1 MTKLRETGNILIW
14 RGLVTTMY
22 NPVRIFIVKQT
33 ICPRSLVVRR
43 FSQWRG
49 DIFSSGCLLWSII
62 LVSDWCLP
70 TCPRRVIIKDYIT
83 ATYWVWDGWP
93 TTYHLP
99 LYLTGTSR
107 HGRERERERERE
119 RDLNMRFI
127 FVLTAVKSCWNLSL
141 RSRVGTF
148 AGSSVTMLMMFL
160 AGEASQLLRL
170 ELGQNCK
177 L

>member
-33 ICPRSLVVRR
+33 VCPRSLVVRR

-107 HGRERERERERE
+107 HGTEREREIWIW
-119 RDLNMRFI
+119 DSFLFWLPWSLVGI
-127 FVLTAVKSCWNLSL
+127 CHCGAVWEHLPGHLSQCWWCSL
-141 RSRVGTF
+141 
-148 AGSSVTMLMMFL
+148 
-160 AGEASQLLRL
+160 
-170 ELGQNCK
+170 LGRQVNSFG
-177 L
+177 

>member
-33 ICPRSLVVRR
+33 VCPRSLVVRR

-107 HGRERERERERE
+107 HGSERERERSEHEIHFCFDCRE
-119 RDLNMRFI
+119 VLLE
-127 FVLTAVKSCWNLSL
+127 FVIAEPCGNIC
-141 RSRVGTF
+141 RVICHN
-148 AGSSVTMLMMFL
+148 VDDVP
-160 AGEASQLLRL
+160 
-170 ELGQNCK
+170 C
-177 L
+177 